1 MVGHDLM
8 RFLGKAQASE
18 CVRVCIQQS
27 RGLRWTILVVFSSPV
42 EAASFSLG
50 CISCSQALWISSSGQ
65 FGSFYFSQ
73 WENRAQV
80 GQGAEAVPGAA
91 RETFPPSV
99 RVFFTPIQISNLW
112 VSPLLDAG
120 WLEGH
125 PSIPWPD
132 IPQAGLGWGLW
143 NPPKPGWLARGP
155 HPAPH
160 GWDSTR
166 CRAGGGEPSQAP
178 LSPSLDPV
186 EIPGLASF

>member
-1 MVGHDLM
+1 M

-27 RGLRWTILVVFSSPV
+27 RGLRWIILVVFSSPV

-80 GQGAEAVPGAA
+80 GQGTEAVPGAA

-120 WLEGH
+120 WLEGL

-143 NPPKPGWLARGP
+143 TPPPASLAGSRGRIQPPMAGTPLGAGQEEGSPRRRRSVPAWIQWRSQGLPAFKP
-155 HPAPH
+155 
-160 GWDSTR
+160 
-166 CRAGGGEPSQAP
+166 
-178 LSPSLDPV
+178 
-186 EIPGLASF
+186 